1 MVVIIVGGGKVGYYL
16 AKTLLE
22 RGNQPHIVD
31 SNRAQCV
38 HAANDLDIPV
48 TCGDGTKIDVL
59 ESAGI
64 REAGCLVSVT
74 GRDED
79 NLISCQ
85 LAKKRFNVPKTIE
98 RVNNPKNVEVMKK
111 LGVDIPISSTNSIA
125 SLIERE
131 VDASAIRRLIS
142 LTGEAS
148 INEIVVGRQFHRS
161 GIRLSELQLPEESII
176 VSITRDGDLI
186 IPRGNTQIFSGDKII
201 LIAKSKA
208 LFEVNR
214 IFNREDV

>member
-22 RGNQPHIVD
+22 RGNHPHIVD
-31 SNRAQCV
+31 SSRAQCV

-64 REAGCLVSVT
+64 RQAGCLVSVT

-85 LAKKRFNVPKTIE
+85 LAKKKFGVAKTIA
-98 RVNNPKNVEVMKK
+98 RVNNPKNVEVMKM

-142 LTGEAS
+142 LSGEAS
-148 INEIVVGRQFHRS
+148 INELVVNRHFERS
-161 GIRLSELQLPEESII
+161 GVSLSELRLPEESVI
-176 VSITRDGDLI
+176 VSITRDGELI

-201 LIAKSKA
+201 LIAKSHV
-208 LFEVNR
+208 LYEINR
-214 IFNREDV
+214 IFNKE